1 VIFPA
6 ILSFSLRAK
15 YLRYPSNIDTEV
27 KDVTERYESTQEEVE
42 SIGIDA
48 KRIRLLN
55 SLTPENFSEF
65 RDRINVRILHE
76 RTIITFCEAS

>member
-1 VIFPA
+1 M
-6 ILSFSLRAK
+6 
-15 YLRYPSNIDTEV
+15 
-27 KDVTERYESTQEEVE
+27 TERYEPIHEEVE

-48 KRIRLLN
+48 KRIRLLH

-65 RDRINVRILHE
+65 RDKINARILRE